1 MKNIATRI
9 GLYILSVIRAF
20 AYIPVIL
27 LYIPIG
33 YVVIVTLQKSGADTD
48 TIMRYVFPPPG
59 TYDISYLLTVYLVIA
74 LAVSLIVAM
83 VQEAAGRKIFIERQR
98 LTRALVSGAVF
109 GWCLVA
115 GLLYW
120 QSLGDETF
128 LYAAGA
134 GLSAHLLCIYIA
146 RKLSRVTL
154 SLHDAYHA
162 KNAEGTVVIPKVLSQ

>member
-9 GLYILSVIRAF
+9 GLYLLSVIRAF

-33 YVVIVTLQKSGADTD
+33 YVVIVTLRKSGADTD

-59 TYDISYLLTVYLVIA
+59 TYDVQYILVAYAVGA
-74 LAVSLIVAM
+74 LAIAIIVALA
-83 VQEAAGRKIFIERQR
+83 QEVMGRKIFIERQR
-98 LTRALVSGAVF
+98 LTRALVSAAVF

-162 KNAEGTVVIPKVLSQ
+162 KKAEGTVVIPKVLSQ